1 MHRGQGQELGLMC
14 VMFEVCGGLPGRGGR
29 WVTGLRPRGEVK
41 VETELWELSLFRR
54 GVTHEGCLPRSSPQ
68 AEAWRH
74 WGSSQSP
81 EAEGSSS
88 CYSVTL
94 SRLLRVFRGAHCA
107 VYAVTMEVKA

>member
-1 MHRGQGQELGLMC
+1 MC

-41 VETELWELSLFRR
+41 VGTELRELSLFRR
-54 GVTHEGCLPRSSPQ
+54 GVTHEGCLPRPSPQ